1 MALTSVTSERV
12 RFIRVTYR
20 AVALGEGGSVVYRT
34 VNPNDLTW
42 RGHSL
47 IRGDSLAFSPS
58 AFGWGVGRCPAKTGS
73 GINFVKNLKKC

>member
-1 MALTSVTSERV
+1 MALTSVTSEKI
-12 RFIRVTYR
+12 RFIRVTCR

-47 IRGDSLAFSPS
+47 IRGDSLAFSP
-58 AFGWGVGRCPAKTGS
+58 FGIWLGRRSLPGKDGFGNKIS
-73 GINFVKNLKKC
+73 